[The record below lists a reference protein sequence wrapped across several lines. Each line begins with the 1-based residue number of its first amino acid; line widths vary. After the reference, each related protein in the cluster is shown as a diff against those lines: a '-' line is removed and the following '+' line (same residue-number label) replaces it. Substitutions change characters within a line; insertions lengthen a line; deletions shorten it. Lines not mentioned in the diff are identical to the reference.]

1 MEKKL
6 RILHI
11 ENAKQITGGF
21 NSLLSFCRRYDNW
34 EHIWVLPKNSS
45 TISIAEKEF
54 KYFSLD
60 FIEIS
65 KKKSIINYVPRLI
78 KNATRLRKIIKAE
91 QIDILHINDMYNML
105 GVVIRL
111 WGSRPKVIYH
121 VRLLRTSYMGI
132 MYPVFIKL
140 IKLFADE
147 ILCVSEAVRNDVGV
161 SPKAM
166 VVYTDT
172 ISEKLPGWEGLKS
185 PESASIIYV
194 ANYISGKGH
203 IWAIYAMAEVVKKYP
218 KIRLTFIGSM
228 TEHYQEKYKQSLQ
241 IISTNMGL
249 QGNIFFE
256 GPAENVEK
264 RMKDADLVLN
274 LSESESFSMVCLEA
288 ISFGVPLISS
298 DCGGPAE
305 IIDFGRVGYLVPNK
319 DPAAAAAAIMEI
331 ITFPEKA
338 RSKAV
343 EAKCFAKE
351 KFNVQ
356 QSIAGL
362 IRAYTI

>member
-1 MEKKL
+1 
-6 RILHI
+6 
-11 ENAKQITGGF
+11 
-21 NSLLSFCRRYDNW
+21 
-34 EHIWVLPKNSS
+34 
-45 TISIAEKEF
+45 
-54 KYFSLD
+54 
-60 FIEIS
+60 
-65 KKKSIINYVPRLI
+65 
-78 KNATRLRKIIKAE
+78 
-91 QIDILHINDMYNML
+91 
-105 GVVIRL
+105 
-111 WGSRPKVIYH
+111 
-121 VRLLRTSYMGI
+121 MGI

-203 IWAIYAMAEVVKKYP
+203 IWAIYAMAEVVRKYP

-241 IISTNMGL
+241 MISTNMGL
-249 QGNIFFE
+249 QKNIFFE

-274 LSESESFSMVCLEA
+274 LSESESFSMVCSGSDQFWRA
-288 ISFGVPLISS
+288 IESVLTVAVLQRSS
-298 DCGGPAE
+298 ILAGLD
-305 IIDFGRVGYLVPNK
+305 IWYQIKTQQRQ
-319 DPAAAAAAIMEI
+319 
-331 ITFPEKA
+331 
-338 RSKAV
+338 R
-343 EAKCFAKE
+343 
-351 KFNVQ
+351 Q
-356 QSIAGL
+356 QSWKS
-362 IRAYTI
+362 